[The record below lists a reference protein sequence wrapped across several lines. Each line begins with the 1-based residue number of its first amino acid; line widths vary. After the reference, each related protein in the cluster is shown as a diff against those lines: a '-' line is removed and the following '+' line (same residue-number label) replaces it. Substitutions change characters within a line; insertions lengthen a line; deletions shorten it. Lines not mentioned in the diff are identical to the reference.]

1 MSKTVVYSKPAC
13 KYCELTKTW
22 LKMNSIEY
30 SEVNVLE
37 DDEALGRIKDA
48 GFMTLPVIEKDGEF
62 ITSGFNP
69 SQLIQ
74 SYFYE

>member
-13 KYCELTKTW
+13 KNCELAKTW

-48 GFMTLPVIEKDGEF
+48 GFMALPVIEKDGEF
-62 ITSGFNP
+62 ILSGFNP

-74 SYFYE
+74 SYFYA